1 MPQDETPTP
10 GIPRRITVSDD
21 NTLQTQRFN
30 LRRHAT
36 LQICLLIIS
45 ATLIAGIAVTA
56 LYQQNWIIAA
66 ATVPTTAIII
76 ITARLILRTN
86 QRQDAVERWAR
97 QLSSG
102 NYDHTIT
109 LPGDDP
115 LSRICIAL
123 ETLRIG
129 SITATQH
136 ELEKLLAEQRQ
147 PKTGELEPVAK
158 QPSTTQQ
165 QATTQQKLA
174 NLGEMASGVAHEL
187 RNPLSFV
194 QNFAEDALA
203 NTISLQSIITTDL
216 KGDPNHLE
224 TVFSVIEEIRTSL
237 QRTVNNTY
245 RADEVVTKLIGLNRA
260 SPDSAFQTTHLPP
273 LITQQVNVAYAAH
286 FAESPHVPIELIYDY
301 HPDTPETNAIP
312 RELAHAVYN
321 IVSNSTAA
329 ITQRQDDNTD
339 FHGVIRIS
347 THADAANIFITI
359 SDNGV
364 GIEQTDIHKVFT
376 PFYTTKSPNQG
387 TALGLG
393 MSIAFD
399 IAHQHRGHIEIA
411 SEPNSYT
418 TVTLTIPRTPTQ
430 PTLDMEIIAP

>member
-1 MPQDETPTP
+1 MP
-10 GIPRRITVSDD
+10 GIPQHITVPGD
-21 NTLQTQRFN
+21 NTPQTQRFN
-30 LRRHAT
+30 LRRYAT
-36 LQICLLIIS
+36 LQICLLIMS
-45 ATLIAGIAVTA
+45 ATFIVCIAITAV
-56 LYQQNWIIAA
+56 YQQNRFVAA
-66 ATVPTTAIII
+66 TTVPTTAIII
-76 ITARLILRTN
+76 ATALLIFRTN
-86 QRQDAVERWAR
+86 RRQDAVARWAR

-102 NYDHTIT
+102 NYEHTIT
-109 LPGDDP
+109 LLGSDP
-115 LSRICIAL
+115 LATICVAL
-123 ETLRIG
+123 ETLRLS
-129 SITATQH
+129 SITAEHQQLDQT
-136 ELEKLLAEQRQ
+136 LAAQLQ
-147 PKTGELEPVAK
+147 PNTGEFEPVAK
-158 QPSTTQQ
+158 HPSTTHQQ
-165 QATTQQKLA
+165 VNTQQKLA

-203 NTISLQSIITTDL
+203 NTISLQSIITADL
-216 KGDPNHLE
+216 NDDPDHLANI
-224 TVFSVIEEIRTSL
+224 SALIGEIRTSL

-260 SPDSAFQTTHLPP
+260 SPDSAFQSTHLPS
-273 LITQQVNVAYAAH
+273 LITQQANVAYAAH
-286 FAESPHVPIELIYDY
+286 FAESPHAPIEFIYDY

-329 ITQRQDDNTD
+329 ITQRLDDDAD
-339 FHGVIRIS
+339 FQGVIRIS
-347 THADAANIFITI
+347 THADSANIFITI
-359 SDNGV
+359 SDNGI
-364 GIEQTDIHKVFT
+364 GIEQTNIRKVFT

-399 IAHQHRGHIEIA
+399 IAHQHRGHIEIS

-418 TVTLTIPRTPTQ
+418 TVTFTIPKTPTQ